1 MGKKSRL
8 KKERKTKIPVNAAK
22 AEASKKHLIIYLLLL
37 LLVTSLV
44 YWRSIE
50 NDFVNLDDNEHVY
63 ENPNITSLDAAHI
76 KAMFTGSRMG
86 NWIPLT
92 ELSFAIDHYFRGME
106 PYGFH
111 LTNLILH
118 LLNTLL
124 VFWLLLMISGNSFIS
139 LLSALIFAV
148 HPMHVESV
156 AWITERK
163 DVLYALFYLAALIC
177 WVKGRI
183 LKKRGLLYLTMFLY
197 LLALC
202 SKSMAVTLPLI
213 LIIYDVYYENKQLK
227 KVVLDKIPFF
237 VLAAGVVFITLRAT
251 YSSTTPYAEL
261 NIIERL
267 VTANYAFWFY
277 PLKMLLPFKLSAIYP
292 YPQDIN
298 QAIPLYY
305 YLSLLLSGGL
315 VWLLVGIRKN
325 HKTLLFWFWFYLL
338 TILPVLHLLPL
349 AGGAIT
355 CDRFT
360 YIPGIG
366 VYMVLLYLINQ
377 KFSLSKSKYIIIL
390 IIAGY
395 AFLSWQRIA
404 VWENG
409 IVLHTDIIAR
419 YPEIELPYIN
429 RGKAYGQRG
438 EHGKAIADFSSAI
451 RVNPVSADA
460 YNNRGNEYGDLKD
473 YGAGIADL
481 DKALQLRPGFV
492 EGYNNRAHLYMN
504 TGRYA
509 EAEADFHQ
517 ALALQPDYAS
527 GWYNRGNL
535 YRKIGEYD
543 KAIADYDQAVKLNP
557 QMVDAYNNRGTA
569 YSMSG
574 RHREAIRDFGLALQG
589 QPGKVSY
596 LNNRGN
602 AWKDLGDSQK
612 ALQDFN
618 LAIKIN
624 PAYANAYHNRAVV
637 YYSLDR
643 IEAAENDI
651 NKVIELG
658 GYVNPAFQKALLER
672 KED

>member
-1 MGKKSRL
+1 
-8 KKERKTKIPVNAAK
+8 
-22 AEASKKHLIIYLLLL
+22 
-37 LLVTSLV
+37 
-44 YWRSIE
+44 
-50 NDFVNLDDNEHVY
+50 VNLDDNEHVY
-63 ENPNITSLDAAHI
+63 ENPNIKSLETANI
-76 KAMFTGSRMG
+76 KAMFYGSRMG

-92 ELSFAIDHYFRGME
+92 ELSFAIDHYFWGME

-111 LTNLILH
+111 LTNLLLH

-124 VFWLLLMISGNSFIS
+124 VFWLLLLISGNSLLS
-139 LLSALIFAV
+139 LLSALIFAL

-163 DVLYALFYLAALIC
+163 DVLYALFYLAALVS
-177 WVKGRI
+177 WVKGKM

-202 SKSMAVTLPLI
+202 SKSMAVTLPLV

-227 KVVLDKIPFF
+227 KVILDKIPFF
-237 VLAAGVVFITLRAT
+237 VLAAGVVAITLKST
-251 YSSTTPYAEL
+251 YASTTPYAEL

-277 PLKMLLPFKLSAIYP
+277 PVKLLLPFKLSAIYP

-305 YLSLLLSGGL
+305 YLSLLLTGAL
-315 VWLLVGIRKN
+315 IWQLLAISKK
-325 HKTLLFWFWFYLL
+325 HKMLLFWFWFYLL

-349 AGGAIT
+349 AGGAVT

-360 YIPGIG
+360 YIPALG
-366 VYMVLLYLINQ
+366 VYMVLLYLLQQNFTL
-377 KFSLSKSKYIIIL
+377 KRTKYIIL
-390 IIAGY
+390 IFIAFY

-404 VWENG
+404 VWKDG
-409 IVLHTDIIAR
+409 VVLHTDIIAR
-419 YPEIELPYIN
+419 YPQIELPYIN

-438 EHGKAIADFSSAI
+438 EHGKAIADFSNAI
-451 RVNPVSADA
+451 KVNPVSADA

-473 YGAGIADL
+473 YEAGIADL
-481 DKALQLRPGFV
+481 DTALQLRPGFV

-504 TGRYA
+504 AGRYA
-509 EAEADFHQ
+509 EAEADFAQ
-517 ALALQPDYAS
+517 ALSLKPDYAGS
-527 GWYNRGNL
+527 WYNRGNL
-535 YRKIGEYD
+535 YRKIGEYE

-557 QMVDAYNNRGTA
+557 QMMDAYNNRGTA

-574 RHREAIRDFGLALQG
+574 RHQEAIRDFGLALQQ
-589 QPGKVSY
+589 QPGNVSY

-612 ALQDFN
+612 ALHDFN

-658 GYVNPAFQKALLER
+658 GNVNPAFQKALLER
-672 KED
+672 KEE